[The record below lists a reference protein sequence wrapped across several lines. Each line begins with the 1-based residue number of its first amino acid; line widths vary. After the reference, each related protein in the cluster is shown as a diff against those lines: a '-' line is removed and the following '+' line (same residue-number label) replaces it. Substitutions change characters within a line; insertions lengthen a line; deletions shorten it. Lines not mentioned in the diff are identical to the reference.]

1 MATLGFVKIK
11 LDLSATQKDI
21 KRARALLANQVL
33 IDCRAIMPLD
43 TGSLQSRSY
52 VTSDNKSVVFPGPYA
67 RYLYYGNKM
76 VNAKTGKGPALIRD
90 KYGNIVGYRYRK
102 GTKLKVKQPIEKL
115 KFTRPEAKE
124 KWFEEAKREHLKDW
138 QTLVS
143 KTIAKR

>member
-1 MATLGFVKIK
+1 MGYVRVK
-11 LDLSATQKDI
+11 LDVRTLEKNL
-21 KRARALLANQVL
+21 KRARVLFANQVL

-52 VTSDNKSVVFPGPYA
+52 VSKDNKSVVFPGPYA
-67 RYLYYGNKM
+67 RYLYHGNKM

-90 KYGNIVGYRYRK
+90 KNGNIVGYRYRK
-102 GTKLKVKQPIEKL
+102 DTKLKVKQPIEKL
-115 KFTRPEAKE
+115 KFTRPEARE